1 MVEYL
6 RLIGLHFSK
15 NSRTFALAKKK
26 LIFG

>member
-1 MVEYL
+1 MAEHL
-6 RLIGLHFSK
+6 RLIGLHVSK